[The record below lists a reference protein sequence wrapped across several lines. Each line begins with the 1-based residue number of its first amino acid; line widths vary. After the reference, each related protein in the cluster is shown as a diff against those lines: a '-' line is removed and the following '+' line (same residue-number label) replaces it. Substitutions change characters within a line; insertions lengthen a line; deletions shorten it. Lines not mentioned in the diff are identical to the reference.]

1 MCEDPQMPI
10 FLAIADC
17 QMDLHVISFTGL
29 DALNEVYRFDID
41 LICSD
46 PHLDFASLLK
56 REAFLNFGPKHVGV
70 HGQILHASQQYAGTC
85 LSHYRVSLM
94 PRLQVLAQ
102 RQQRRAYHDLSALQL
117 IARLLEEHGI
127 EENGYRFET
136 IGLYPA
142 RTLCVQYDESD
153 LHLLQ
158 RLCEEEG
165 IHFRFEH
172 SSTGHQLV
180 FSDDPARFPELPRPM
195 RFRADDDQAS
205 EQPAITHLV
214 ECLSISPG
222 YSSHTV
228 HRHGAAPLSAL
239 SSMDTGDNPGIN
251 QPFEES
257 IASRPRNQDEAFQRQ
272 RSARRLERLRCERRH
287 ISGSSHQPA
296 LHSGQVMQ
304 VLDHPEPTLND
315 HWLLTQVQHT
325 GIQRHLM
332 EGFDPHDITAIV
344 NLSASSGT
352 DKLDDGYRNTFRVIP
367 WAMPFRPSLKR
378 HRPVVSGYQTATLMD
393 DGEIDEQGRLPVRF
407 AWQTLAQPASD
418 IRRWPMARIART
430 GESGLDEV
438 QVGAR
443 VLIRHLNNDPDRPVI
458 CGLLPG
464 NEVNPQP
471 RIQLDGTP
479 LDPEADSIRLGSGQ
493 CLHIDTREDLILHG
507 AQGALQIAAQGI
519 SIIGPRTMKASP
531 PEQQDASA
539 VTLTD
544 LRLTQK
550 PGLQGKP
557 LAQRTWYIVRM
568 PKPGLEHLAHIEP
581 EDFLFE
587 GKTDESGYLGLSQQQ
602 LQQLAAHYNTSPG
615 SLCLVHPG
623 QCIRLQDYIQQNW
636 NEQQRQAFMLSGL

>member
-56 REAFLNFGPKHVGV
+56 RDAFLSFGPQQEGV
-70 HGQILHASQQYAGTC
+70 HGQIFHASQPYAGTC

-94 PRLQVLAQ
+94 PRLQMLAQ
-102 RQQRRAYHDLSALQL
+102 RQQRRAYQDLSALQL
-117 IARLLEEHGI
+117 IARLLEQHGI
-127 EENGYRFET
+127 EEDAWRFET

-142 RTLCVQYDESD
+142 RPLCVQYDESD

-172 SSTGHQLV
+172 SITGHRLV
-180 FSDDPARFPELPRPM
+180 FSDDPARFPEQPQPM
-195 RFRADDDQAS
+195 RFRAHDEQAS
-205 EQPAITHLV
+205 ARPAITHLT
-214 ECLSISPG
+214 ECLSIFPG
-222 YSSHTV
+222 YSSHSA
-228 HRHGAAPLSAL
+228 HRDGAIAL
-239 SSMDTGDNPGIN
+239 AASQHIEIEKSHGIN

-257 IASRPRNQDEAFQRQ
+257 IASRPMDHDEAFQRQ

-287 ISGSSHQPA
+287 ITGCSDQPA
-296 LHSGQVMQ
+296 LCSGQVMQ

-315 HWLLTQVQHT
+315 HWLLTEVEHT
-325 GIQRHLM
+325 GMQRHLM
-332 EGFDPHDITAIV
+332 EGYDPHDIAAIV
-344 NLSASSGT
+344 NTSMSSCANT
-352 DKLDDGYRNTFRVIP
+352 LDDGYRNSFRVIP
-367 WAMPFRPSLKR
+367 WAMPFRPPLKR
-378 HRPVVSGYQTATLMD
+378 ARPMVSGYHTATLMEA
-393 DGEIDEQGRLPVRF
+393 GEIDEQGRLPIRF
-407 AWQTLAQPASD
+407 DWQTIAQPSPNT
-418 IRRWPMARIART
+418 RRWPMARIARID
-430 GESGLDEV
+430 ESGFDKV
-438 QVGAR
+438 QAGAR
-443 VLIRHLNNDPDRPVI
+443 VLIRHLHNDPDQPVI
-458 CGLLPG
+458 CSLLPG
-464 NEVNPQP
+464 NEVNAQP

-479 LDPEADSIRLGSGQ
+479 LAPDAGSICLGSGQ
-493 CLHIDTREDLILHG
+493 HLHIDTREDLILHG
-507 AQGALQIAAQGI
+507 AQGALQIAPQGI

-531 PEQQDASA
+531 PEQQDSCV

-550 PGLQGKP
+550 PGLQGAP
-557 LAQRTWYIVRM
+557 LANCTWYIVRM

-587 GKTDESGYLGLSQQQ
+587 GKTNEWGYLGLSQEQ
-602 LQQLAAHYNTSPG
+602 LQQLAAHYRKTPG
-615 SLCLVHPG
+615 SLCLIHPG
-623 QCIRLQDYIQQNW
+623 QCIRLQDYVQQNW
-636 NEQQRQAFMLSGL
+636 TEEQRKAFVLSGP

>member
-56 REAFLNFGPKHVGV
+56 RDAFLNFGPEGAGV
-70 HGQILHASQQYAGTC
+70 HGQIVHVSQQYAGTC
-85 LSHYRVSLM
+85 LSHYRVRLM
-94 PRLQVLAQ
+94 PRLQMLAQ

-127 EENGYRFET
+127 EENAYRFET

-142 RTLCVQYDESD
+142 HTLCVQYDESD

-172 SSTGHQLV
+172 SLVGHQLV
-180 FSDDPARFPELPRPM
+180 FSDDPACFPEQPQPM
-195 RFRADDDQAS
+195 RFGKNDDQTSA
-205 EQPAITHLV
+205 QPVITHLT

-228 HRHGAAPLSAL
+228 HRHGAAPLTAL
-239 SSMDTGDNPGIN
+239 SPTDTVGNTVIN

-257 IASRPRNQDEAFQRQ
+257 IASRPKNHEEAFRRQ

-287 ISGSSHQPA
+287 IIGGSSQPA
-296 LHSGQVMQ
+296 LYSGQVIQ

-315 HWLLTQVQHT
+315 HWLLTEVQHT
-325 GIQRHLM
+325 GMQRHLM

-344 NLSASSGT
+344 NLSSSSGT
-352 DKLDDGYRNTFRVIP
+352 DRRDDGYRNTFRVIP
-367 WAMPFRPSLKR
+367 WAMPFRPPLKR
-378 HRPVVSGYQTATLMD
+378 HRPLASGYQTATLMD
-393 DGEIDEQGRLPVRF
+393 AGEIDEQGRLPIRF
-407 AWQTLAQPASD
+407 DWQTLAQPASNT
-418 IRRWPMARIART
+418 RRWPLARIART
-430 GESGLDEV
+430 GESGLDKV
-438 QVGAR
+438 QPGAR

-464 NEVNPQP
+464 SEINPQP

-479 LDPEADSIRLGSGQ
+479 LDPEAESIRLGSGQ
-493 CLHIDTREDLILHG
+493 RLHIDTREDLILHG
-507 AQGALQIAAQGI
+507 SQGALQIAAQGI

-531 PEQQDASA
+531 PEPQDARA
-539 VTLTD
+539 LALTD

-550 PGLQGKP
+550 PGLQGAP
-557 LAQRTWYIVRM
+557 LAHRTWYIVRM

-581 EDFLFE
+581 ADFLFE
-587 GKTDESGYLGLSQQQ
+587 GKTDEWGYLGLSQEQ
-602 LQQLAAHYNTSPG
+602 LQQLAVHYNKTPG

-623 QCIRLQDYIQQNW
+623 QCIKLQDYIQQNW
-636 NEQQRQAFMLSGL
+636 TEQQRQAFMLSGL